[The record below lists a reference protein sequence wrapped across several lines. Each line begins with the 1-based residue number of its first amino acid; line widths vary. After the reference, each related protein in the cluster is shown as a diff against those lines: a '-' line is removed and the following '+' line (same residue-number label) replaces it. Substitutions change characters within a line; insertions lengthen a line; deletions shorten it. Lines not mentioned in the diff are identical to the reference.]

1 MGLVR
6 LSSAIS
12 DMGTL
17 AQDSV
22 LKAIRAYAQGEQI
35 TQEALDRSKQ
45 LSNLANEVEELAVD
59 LLARYQPVA
68 TDLRFIKSCLEIAY
82 GFSRFGRYAY
92 DIAQV
97 LEIFG
102 DVSECDKTVVDELGE
117 KVEQMIQTSIESFK
131 TRNIQLARSLRQ
143 EDDQVDQVYLD
154 YIKDITKDKTIPV
167 KCASIDLGTEISG
180 KNSRP
185 CMLHWRL
192 GHIYRDG
199 EQGVEYRGRRRGLVC
214 FPLCD

>member
-167 KCASIDLGTEISG
+167 KCALAST
-180 KNSRP
+180 
-185 CMLHWRL
+185 
-192 GHIYRDG
+192 
-199 EQGVEYRGRRRGLVC
+199 LVLRYLERIADHAC
-214 FPLCD
+214 YIGDSVTYIVTASKA

>member
-1 MGLVR
+1 MTMPRLMDMGLVR

-167 KCASIDLGTEISG
+167 KCALAST
-180 KNSRP
+180 
-185 CMLHWRL
+185 
-192 GHIYRDG
+192 
-199 EQGVEYRGRRRGLVC
+199 LVLRYLERIADHAC
-214 FPLCD
+214 YIGDSVTYIVTASKA

>member
-1 MGLVR
+1 MDMGLNR
-6 LSSAIS
+6 LSNAIS

-22 LKAIRAYAQGEQI
+22 LKAIQAYAQGERI
-35 TQEALDRSKQ
+35 TQEALERARQ
-45 LSNLANEVEELAVD
+45 LSMLANEVEELAVD

-102 DVSECDKTVVDELGE
+102 DVTPCDKTVVETLG
-117 KVEQMIQTSIESFK
+117 KRVEEMTRTSIQCFK
-131 TRNIQLARSLRQ
+131 DRNTQLARSLRH
-143 EDDQVDQVYLD
+143 EDDQVDDTYRA
-154 YIKDITKDKTIPV
+154 YMKKIANDKTISV
-167 KCASIDLGTEISG
+167 KCALASTLVLRYLERIADHACYIGDSV
-180 KNSRP
+180 
-185 CMLHWRL
+185 
-192 GHIYRDG
+192 IYI
-199 EQGVEYRGRRRGLVC
+199 VTASKA
-214 FPLCD
+214 